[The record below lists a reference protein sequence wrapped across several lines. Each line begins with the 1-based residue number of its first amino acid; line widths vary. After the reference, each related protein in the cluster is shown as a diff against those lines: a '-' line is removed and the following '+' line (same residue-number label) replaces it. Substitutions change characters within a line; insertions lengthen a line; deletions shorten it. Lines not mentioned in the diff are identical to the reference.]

1 MASKSKSES
10 ALMRGAIRSQFR
22 GLMKDIGALF
32 KLSYRVGSWPV
43 GSKVKVTVNTNT
55 GVQDVVVGMKKIQ
68 ATFTD
73 WKKRMT
79 KTLEMSL
86 KFKRVNPR
94 MFTTNWY
101 SNQLTEFLA
110 KAFTMPVPPTGMENI
125 QQRQADYKEA
135 LKGYNSMVE
144 LFNSLLKS
152 RGQTYDPS
160 KFNAITNG
168 IATHNIITLLFT
180 LYGKTH
186 TIPGESTLGLKSP
199 EEARRIRYDQLMF
212 SAFGS
217 TDTKLNISLTNSR
230 GQRENYDVK
239 TDPSDKIA
247 DRRRSAFSLIQF
259 GEDGKTE
266 AVTTNRKGERVP
278 AFIPLKDNGSNRQK
292 YGFMMASIMKIASF
306 FRVKPEWLPAEA
318 KAAQPIQI
326 SPAGKDVIKR
336 VKEQLLEH
344 RKAIGAPMKS
354 ADDTIKE
361 QYNAVVASGQLTD
374 PLDRKAYDIQY
385 SVWEAS
391 KYARDL
397 NELVDPTASKKN
409 KGKPKQDSLDT
420 MLANARAVTPP
431 KKVKKTASRTL
442 AVQPIAVPSVVTTL
456 PVTGPR
462 SPRTLL

>member
-110 KAFTMPVPPTGMENI
+110 KAFTPPVAPTGMENI
-125 QQRQADYKEA
+125 QQRTTIYNEA
-135 LKGYNSMVE
+135 KRGYDNMVA
-144 LFNSLLKS
+144 LFKS

-160 KFNAITNG
+160 KFKTITDG

-186 TIPGESTLGLKSP
+186 VAPGDESTLGLKSP
-199 EEARRIRYDQLMF
+199 EEARRIRYDNLM
-212 SAFGS
+212 AAYFGS
-217 TDTKLNISLTNSR
+217 TDTKLNISLFNSR
-230 GQRENYDVK
+230 GGREDYDIK
-239 TDPSDKIA
+239 TDASDKIA

-259 GEDGKTE
+259 GDDGKTE

-278 AFIPLKDNGSNRQK
+278 AFIPRGTNLKR

-318 KAAQPIQI
+318 KAVQPIQI
-326 SPAGKDVIKR
+326 SPAGKDAIKR
-336 VKEQLLEH
+336 VKEELLER
-344 RKAIGAPMKS
+344 RKLTGAPMKS
-354 ADDTIKE
+354 ADDTIME
-361 QYNAVVASGQLTD
+361 QYNAVVASGLLTD

-385 SVWEAS
+385 SVWQAS
-391 KYARDL
+391 KYAREL

-409 KGKPKQDSLDT
+409 KGKPKQESLDT

-431 KKVKKTASRTL
+431 KKVKKAASRTL
-442 AVQPIAVPSVVTTL
+442 AVQPVAVPSAMPSLPMTT
-456 PVTGPR
+456 PR
-462 SPRTLL
+462 SPRPLL